1 MRIVLDTNVFISSFF
16 GGNPRTIID
25 LWKDGRLTLCLSQ
38 DIFDEYIEVLRLLG
52 IDNTPELEELLKF
65 FATGFHIVFTTRTPE
80 IHVAA
85 DPDDDKVIEC
95 AVEGKATH
103 IVTGDKRHLIPL
115 SGHKGISILSPFDF
129 VELFPFSD
137 RSRSS
142 P

>member
-38 DIFDEYIEVLRLLG
+38 DIFDEYIEVLRRLG
-52 IDNTPELEELLKF
+52 LDNTPELEELLKL

-85 DPDDDKVIEC
+85 DPDDDKSIAC
-95 AVEGKATH
+95 AMALKAGCVVSGDKALVDVRLYQGIK
-103 IVTGDKRHLIPL
+103 IVTPGEFLEIMGDLKP
-115 SGHKGISILSPFDF
+115 
-129 VELFPFSD
+129 
-137 RSRSS
+137 
-142 P
+142 